1 MDLFSALNNASVIAA
16 LREEAAT
23 VLREHNGIWTKQ
35 AVSKLYRLDSVIRES
50 TRMSGIGG
58 TSMARKVKV
67 PGGMTL
73 PDGTWVPENNTIG
86 VSMDGIHFDEE
97 IYENPLVF
105 DPFRFS
111 RPREMHKP
119 GDKPLVN
126 EDFVTTSTS
135 FLPWTPWMVRLFFL
149 SLRLGDPRANVSLF
163 VLSPGRFF
171 AANNLKIMFAHL
183 LLNYEVEP
191 FETRPPNI
199 SIDVIS
205 VVPMTAKMRIRRRV
219 GEKV

>member
-1 MDLFSALNNASVIAA
+1 MDLFSAPNNASVIAA

-135 FLPWTPWMVRLFFL
+135 FLPFGHGLHGW
-149 SLRLGDPRANVSLF
+149 
-163 VLSPGRFF
+163 
-171 AANNLKIMFAHL
+171 
-183 LLNYEVEP
+183 
-191 FETRPPNI
+191 
-199 SIDVIS
+199 
-205 VVPMTAKMRIRRRV
+205 
-219 GEKV
+219 

>member
-1 MDLFSALNNASVIAA
+1 
-16 LREEAAT
+16 
-23 VLREHNGIWTKQ
+23 
-35 AVSKLYRLDSVIRES
+35 
-50 TRMSGIGG
+50 
-58 TSMARKVKV
+58 
-67 PGGMTL
+67 
-73 PDGTWVPENNTIG
+73 
-86 VSMDGIHFDEE
+86 
-97 IYENPLVF
+97 
-105 DPFRFS
+105 
-111 RPREMHKP
+111 
-119 GDKPLVN
+119 
-126 EDFVTTSTS
+126 
-135 FLPWTPWMVRLFFL
+135 MVRLFFL
-149 SLRLGDPRANVSLF
+149 SLRDPRTNVSLF